1 MPTNQQ
7 QQEPQQPKRR
17 KLFESY
23 AKYSSLAFQ
32 LIAFIAVALLIG
44 WGLDKLFHFTFIFKL
59 IFGVLGVIGAM
70 YFMIK
75 EFTND
80 D

>member
-7 QQEPQQPKRR
+7 PQQRQPRKR
-17 KLFESY
+17 KLSESY
-23 AKYSSLAFQ
+23 ARYSSLAFQ
-32 LIAFIAVALLIG
+32 IIAFIAVALLIG
-44 WGLDKLFHFTFIFKL
+44 WGLDKLFHTTFIFKL

-70 YFMIK
+70 YVMIK
-75 EFTND
+75 EFSND